1 MAKRYR
7 YAFTKKRQSVRGQVS
22 AVAAVASVLLFGAAI
37 GYALFAPKERFYV
50 TGGICLF
57 AALLSVY
64 GFFAGLAGFSEKDKS
79 HTAGMFGSIAN
90 GLIMIVWLGL
100 YLGGR

>member
-7 YAFTKKRQSVRGQVS
+7 YAFTKKKQSARGTAS
-22 AVAAVASVLLFGAAI
+22 AVTAVLSVLLLGAAVI
-37 GYALFAPKERFYV
+37 YAVFAPEERFYV

-64 GFFAGLAGFSEKDKS
+64 GFFAGLAGFSEKDKA
-79 HTAGMFGSIAN
+79 HTAGVFGSIAN

-100 YLGGR
+100 YLGGK